1 MRLSTPIETIKDHYT
16 IIVIGSGYGGGIA
29 ASRMARAG
37 QQVCVLERGKEIQ
50 PGNYPNTAATAEPE
64 LQFDTPQR
72 HIGSRTGLY
81 DFRVNAEMNALVG
94 CGLGGTSLINANVA
108 LEAERRVLELPA
120 WPAAFRADLDTRF
133 QAGTEQARKMLRPT
147 PYPDTQPQL
156 PKLTALEASAKTLP
170 GQFYRPPINVTFT
183 PFANGVNH
191 VGVPQD
197 PCNGC
202 GDCVSGCN
210 YRAKNTTLMNY
221 LPDAKNHGAE
231 IFTQASVKFLER
243 QGDRWLVHYQVLNSG
258 REVFDAPTLFVSADI
273 VILGAGTLGST
284 EILLRS
290 QAQGLTFSPQL
301 GQRFSGNGDVGAF
314 GYNCD
319 RPINGIGFGHKTP
332 EGRQPVGPCITGIID
347 QRAVGTLEEA
357 MVIEEGSIPGAI
369 AKLLPEVF
377 AGANAVIG
385 QNTAQGLG
393 NRLKQWWRQL
403 VSAFAGPY
411 QGAIH
416 NTQTYLV
423 MSHDSDSG
431 ELYLNNDRL
440 RIRWPGAGEQPLL
453 KTISDRLQASTI
465 PLRGSYIR
473 NPLWTRL
480 FGHDLITVHPLG
492 GCVMGETAA
501 TGVVNHKGQVF
512 SGTEGTET
520 YPGLYVSDGSVIPT
534 ALAVNP
540 LLTISAVTE
549 RACALIAEDHGWQI
563 DYSLPEVTPVPVA
576 EKQMGLQFT
585 ETMKGFFSKGV
596 TDDYQKGFDQGKA
609 QHSPFEFTLTVKSEN
624 LKDMLENYQHQ
635 ATMIG
640 SVKAPALA
648 TDPLTV
654 TNGTFNLFVFDPD
667 RVGARQMLYQMVMV
681 AESGQKYFMSGFK
694 EVKDDPGLDL
704 WHDTT
709 TLFITVHEG
718 ESEQSPVLGKGI
730 LHIHPT
736 DFLRQMTT
744 MAVSNAPNPVVKLE
758 ALARF
763 GLFFAGTLFEVYG
776 GVLARPAVFAPD
788 APPRVKRPL
797 RVGAPEIYPCK
808 SRDGVDI
815 RLTRY
820 KSPQADGSKLP
831 VILCHGLGVS
841 SLIFAIDTLETTLLE
856 YLYAA
861 GYDVWLLDYRSSI
874 LLPASK
880 QQFSADDI
888 ALNDYPAA
896 VDQVRS
902 ITGAA
907 QVDMVVHCYGATTFF
922 MAMLRGLQG
931 VRSAVCSQIATHMV
945 VPLFNALKSGL
956 HVPDVLDALGVRSLT
971 TDAKRDEAW
980 WEKLLDDALRLF
992 PVDAGDADTNPV
1004 SRRISFLYGQLYEI
1018 NQLNTATYNAL
1029 HELFGVAVIDAFDHL
1044 AMMVRAGHLVD
1055 FHNQE
1060 VYLTEANWKHL
1071 AIPITFIH
1079 GAKNQC
1085 WLPESTA
1092 QTLELLQQHNP
1103 DVRYVR
1109 HLIPDYGHIDC
1120 IFGKDAARDVY
1131 PYILEH
1137 LQSLGGSNP

>member
-1 MRLSTPIETIKDHYT
+1 MRLSTPIEQIKDHYT
-16 IIVIGSGYGGGIA
+16 VVVIGSGYGGGIA

-50 PGNYPNTAATAEPE
+50 PGEYPNTPATAEPE
-64 LQFDTPQR
+64 VQFDTPAR
-72 HIGSRTGLY
+72 HIGSHTGLF
-81 DFRVNAEMNALVG
+81 DFRVNSEVNALVG

-120 WPAAFRADLDTRF
+120 WPAAFRADLDTRL
-133 QAGTEQARKMLRPT
+133 QAGTEQARKMLRPN
-147 PYPDTQPQL
+147 PYPETQP
-156 PKLTALEASAKTLP
+156 KLAKLEALEASAKTLP
-170 GQFYRPPINVTFT
+170 GTFYRPPINVTFE
-183 PFANGVNH
+183 PFPQGINH
-191 VGVPQD
+191 VGVRQD

-231 IFTQASVKFLER
+231 IFTQASVRFLER
-243 QGDRWLVHYQVLNSG
+243 QGDRWLVHYQVLEAG
-258 REVFDAPTLFVSADI
+258 REIFDAPTLFVSADI
-273 VILGAGTLGST
+273 VIVGAGTLGST

-290 QAQGLTFSPQL
+290 QAQGLTLSSQL

-319 RPINGIGFGHKTP
+319 RPVNGIGFGHNTP
-332 EGRQPVGPCITGIID
+332 AGREPVGPCITGIID
-347 QRAVGTLEEA
+347 QRAVGSLDEA

-369 AKLLPEVF
+369 ARLLPDVF
-377 AGANAVIG
+377 AAANAAIG
-385 QNTAQGLG
+385 QNTAQGFVNHLQ
-393 NRLKQWWRQL
+393 QWWRQL
-403 VSAFAGPY
+403 VSLVAGSY
-411 QGAIH
+411 RGAVH

-431 ELYLNNDRL
+431 ALYLHQDRL

-453 KTISDRLQASTI
+453 KTVSDRLQASTI

-473 NPLWTRL
+473 NPMWTKL

-492 GCVMGETAA
+492 GCVMGETAE

-512 SGTEGTET
+512 AGTDGTAV
-520 YPGLYVSDGSVIPT
+520 YKGLYVSDGSVIPT

-549 RACALIAEDHGWQI
+549 RACALIAEDYGWEI
-563 DYSLPEVTPVPVA
+563 DYSLPDVTPLPV
-576 EKQMGLQFT
+576 EKPQMGLQFT

-596 TDDYQKGFDQGKA
+596 TDNYQQGFDQGKA
-609 QHSPFEFTLTVKSEN
+609 QRSPFEFTLTVKSEN
-624 LKDMLENYQHQ
+624 LNDMLENYQHQ

-654 TNGTFNLFVFDPD
+654 TDGTFNLFVFDPD

-744 MAVSNAPNPVVKLE
+744 MAISNAPNPVVKLE

-797 RVGAPEIYPCK
+797 RVGAPEVYPFK

-820 KSPQADGSKLP
+820 QSPQADGSKLP
-831 VILCHGLGVS
+831 VMLCHGLGVS

-880 QQFSADDI
+880 LQFSADDI

-896 VDQVRS
+896 VDQVRA

-931 VRSAVCSQIATHMV
+931 VRSAVCSQIATHMK
-945 VPLFNALKSGL
+945 VPPFNALKSGL
-956 HVPDVLDALGVRSLT
+956 HVPEVLDALGVQRLT
-971 TDAKRDEAW
+971 TDAKPDEAW
-980 WEKLLDDALRLF
+980 WEKLIDDALRLF
-992 PVDAGDADTNPV
+992 PVDAGEGDSNPV

-1018 NQLNTATYNAL
+1018 TQLNTATYNAL
-1029 HELFGVAVIDAFDHL
+1029 HEMFGVAVIDAFDHL

-1060 VYLTEANWKHL
+1060 VYLTDANWKHL

-1092 QTLELLQQHNP
+1092 LTLELLEQHNP
-1103 DVRYVR
+1103 GVRYAR
-1109 HLIPDYGHIDC
+1109 HVIPDYGHIDC

-1137 LQSLGGSNP
+1137 LQSLASEIK